1 MSVKNSKE
9 IIYSQKKLIV
19 NKFKK
24 HKFAVY
30 SFYFLTLLY
39 TITTFAEFFSPYP
52 TFQRNREFLYAPP
65 SSLHFFDKSGKFSI
79 LPFVYELKGELD
91 MKTFQRTYVNNDK
104 MKYKIV
110 FFPKVESYSML
121 FLHLIGNSS
130 ALKMEDNYF
139 LWVRMAWEEMFL
151 AELSMVL
158 ERLCM

>member
-39 TITTFAEFFSPYP
+39 TITIEFFHLILL
-52 TFQRNREFLYAPP
+52 FKEIVNFFMQP

-79 LPFVYELKGELD
+79 LPFVYELK
-91 MKTFQRTYVNNDK
+91 VN
-104 MKYKIV
+104 
-110 FFPKVESYSML
+110 
-121 FLHLIGNSS
+121 
-130 ALKMEDNYF
+130 
-139 LWVRMAWEEMFL
+139 
-151 AELSMVL
+151 
-158 ERLCM
+158 

>member
-104 MKYKIV
+104 MKYKS
-110 FFPKVESYSML
+110 FFPRLNHIACFFY
-121 FLHLIGNSS
+121 ITGNSS

-139 LWVRMAWEEMFL
+139 LWVRMAWEECF
-151 AELSMVL
+151 S
-158 ERLCM
+158 